1 MMGDGSEAAEDLS
14 FLNIWKK
21 ILATNLIPIA
31 SIVNRRGD
39 RFLCVECGHTDHADF
54 NAAKNLE
61 ELAMAGIYGFRS
73 PQNPKC
79 QSFG

>member
-1 MMGDGSEAAEDLS
+1 
-14 FLNIWKK
+14 
-21 ILATNLIPIA
+21 
-31 SIVNRRGD
+31 
-39 RFLCVECGHTDHADF
+39 VECGHTDHADF